1 MSRTEEVKDK
11 SDKKNK
17 YMAKQACEAYPDVLP
32 KVKDAKGHISKPKV
46 TLENVR
52 ELLDAIHIRHGKCAG
67 KTKDELDTGH
77 TVEDVETFCKLWG
90 LDMIVSI

>member
-11 SDKKNK
+11 RDQKNK

-52 ELLDAIHIRHGKCAG
+52 KLLDAIHIEHG
-67 KTKDELDTGH
+67 TKQRTTNRPTTIATTSSTTIH
-77 TVEDVETFCKLWG
+77 N
-90 LDMIVSI
+90 S